1 MRPAPESEA
10 PFDPHNG
17 RQRQGRALRQN
28 VLDQERL
35 RIERRSALAQSRFRR
50 YFAAPGTERRR
61 MAERIPIFADRA
73 DAGRRLAAPLSAM
86 SIRNPVVLALPRG
99 GVPVGYEIALALK
112 APLDVLLVR
121 KIGAPGHEEFA
132 LGAVVEAATPIVVLN
147 EGLPARFLT
156 HVQEQAAR
164 QIEEIERRRQMYRDG
179 GALLP
184 VAGHAAV
191 IVDDGIAT
199 GATFRAALEA
209 MKQLEVTQVIAA
221 IPVAP
226 AESLPA
232 IQAMADEVVCL
243 ATPEPFYAVG
253 LHYGDFSQ
261 TTDAEVV
268 ALLQSC
274 RQTGPA

>member
-1 MRPAPESEA
+1 
-10 PFDPHNG
+10 
-17 RQRQGRALRQN
+17 
-28 VLDQERL
+28 
-35 RIERRSALAQSRFRR
+35 
-50 YFAAPGTERRR
+50 

-86 SIRNPVVLALPRG
+86 SIRNPVVLALARG